1 MILNSNGDLP
11 LNINK
16 MQNMPNMSNNLMNI
30 NNFNMNNM
38 NQINN
43 NNIMNNNIMMINNNL
58 INDQTGLQNNNDFGS
73 NFKEY
78 VSVGNPENNNFNIMN
93 NNIQNNINLNEEQCI
108 NNNNNDDINDYS
120 PKKDGDTW
128 VKVNQYIK
136 DSIKETSQISG
147 VLYRGEDFTEEQIN
161 NIKEICS
168 SYFNFSKLE
177 DSKNGYKIAQR
188 LKQKY
193 EGEWFFL
200 VCPEINNKTMQD
212 FDFKFTNIER
222 KNMLIFS
229 ENNFRFYICRL

>member
-1 MILNSNGDLP
+1 ML
-11 LNINK
+11 
-16 MQNMPNMSNNLMNI
+16 
-30 NNFNMNNM
+30 
-38 NQINN
+38 
-43 NNIMNNNIMMINNNL
+43 NNNL

-108 NNNNNDDINDYS
+108 NDNNDDINDYS
-120 PKKDGDTW
+120 PKKKGDTW
-128 VKVNQYIK
+128 VKVNQYIQ
-136 DSIKETSQISG
+136 DSIKDISQNSG
-147 VLYRGEDFTEEQIN
+147 VLYRGRDYTEEQIN
-161 NIKEICS
+161 DIKEICS